1 MRSPFNYD
9 KIKRLMRF
17 VIQRVQRA
25 SVTVENKVIGEIGRG
40 YMVLVGVCDADDAS
54 VADKMVDKMIKLR
67 INEDSEGKTNLALAD
82 VGGELLM
89 VSQFTL
95 YANCRKGNRP
105 SFVDAGDPE
114 KANALY
120 EYILERCRQ
129 QVAVVEKGEFG
140 ADMKVELVN
149 DGPFTIVLDSEQL
162 GM

>member
-1 MRSPFNYD
+1 M
-9 KIKRLMRF
+9 KF
-17 VIQRVQRA
+17 VIQRVQHA
-25 SVTVENKVIGEIGRG
+25 SVTVDNEIIGKIGRG
-40 YMVLVGVCDADDAS
+40 YMVLVGVCEKDTREIADR
-54 VADKMVDKMIKLR
+54 MVDKMIKLR

-82 VGGELLM
+82 VSGELLM

-95 YANCRKGNRP
+95 YANCKKGNRP

-114 KANALY
+114 FANEMY

-129 QVAVVEKGEFG
+129 QVPVVEKGEFG

-162 GM
+162 GF